1 MKKKW
6 IAIGMILMFVSAA
19 LLPNIAA
26 RITDRMREGLLQNQ
40 GFFSNGTMTDWT
52 DDVCSLNYLNNKCT
66 VIMNSTDIEVDNLDL
81 IQTSYLQQGSLV
93 TLSVQV
99 VGRIEDRGQPYWWN
113 TTNETVDVVEY
124 AFSFT
129 TSEQD
134 YLVSYINQT
143 GFVLFNGSQ
152 INLTSSDYIVVD
164 NTLSI
169 TFPLVDPNESYE
181 NLSVIAYFL
190 KFNLSKPRKII
201 FFFDSIPN
209 YWSKVFLFGRYIGSP
224 LKGAYMTV
232 IAVNLW
238 MIRINSNQILRYRLG
253 DIIRVST
260 PYKARIITNHF
271 LFGFFDILQI

>member
-1 MKKKW
+1 M
-6 IAIGMILMFVSAA
+6 
-19 LLPNIAA
+19 
-26 RITDRMREGLLQNQ
+26 
-40 GFFSNGTMTDWT
+40 
-52 DDVCSLNYLNNKCT
+52 
-66 VIMNSTDIEVDNLDL
+66 
-81 IQTSYLQQGSLV
+81 
-93 TLSVQV
+93 
-99 VGRIEDRGQPYWWN
+99 
-113 TTNETVDVVEY
+113 VEY
-124 AFSFT
+124 TFSFT

-143 GFVLFNGSQ
+143 GVVLFNGSQ
-152 INLTSSDYIVVD
+152 INLTSSDCIVLN

-169 TFPLVDPNESYE
+169 TFPLVDQNESYE
-181 NLSVIAYFL
+181 NLSVIASFL
-190 KFNLSKPRKII
+190 KFNPLKPRKITLFI
-201 FFFDSIPN
+201 DSIPN

-238 MIRINSNQILRYRLG
+238 MIRIDPYHQLLRYRLG